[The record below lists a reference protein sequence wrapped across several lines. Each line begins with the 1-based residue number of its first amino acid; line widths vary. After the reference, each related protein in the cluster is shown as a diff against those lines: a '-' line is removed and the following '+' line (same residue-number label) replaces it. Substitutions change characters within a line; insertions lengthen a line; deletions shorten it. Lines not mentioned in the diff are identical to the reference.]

1 MYENQFCQ
9 KNKVVVRLF
18 CKINIIDIKETSRMK
33 LTKLFLI
40 GINKIIYF

>member
-33 LTKLFLI
+33 S
-40 GINKIIYF
+40 INFF

>member
-18 CKINIIDIKETSRMK
+18 CKINIIDIKEILEATRLKLLITHKETS
-33 LTKLFLI
+33 
-40 GINKIIYF
+40 N